1 MKSTLLLL
9 FISYSS
15 LFSFA
20 QIDVQKDSIALL
32 FDYKRSVIL
41 NNSVLEL
48 KFREINEPIS
58 KIVLIGYTDS
68 LGEVSDNELLA
79 EKRIQAVNTLLKN
92 SAWKNVLI
100 ETKNVN
106 ETGGFPQTSL
116 ELNRRVDVLVF
127 VSAKQEKPL
136 VFELNKP
143 VNLNINF
150 ENANAVVKA
159 ESIPNLEKL
168 NRILLEDTSLF
179 VRLNGH
185 VCCTSA
191 QELSFQRA
199 NTVMTYLLK
208 HGIPQS
214 RIYAEGFSNTQ
225 LLVPDNSEE
234 NMAINRR
241 VEAIFYRKD

>member
-1 MKSTLLLL
+1 M
-9 FISYSS
+9 
-15 LFSFA
+15 FSFA
-20 QIDVQKDSIALL
+20 QSDVQKDSIALL
-32 FDYKRSVIL
+32 FDYNRSVIL

-48 KFREINEPIS
+48 KFQEITEPIS
-58 KIVLIGYTDS
+58 KIVLLGYTDS
-68 LGEVSDNELLA
+68 LGKVSDNELLA
-79 EKRIQAVNTLLKN
+79 EKRIQSVNTLLKN
-92 SAWKNVLI
+92 SPWKNVLV

-106 ETGGFPQTSL
+106 ETGGFPLSSL

-127 VSAKQEKPL
+127 VSTNPEKPM
-136 VFELNKP
+136 VVELNKP

-150 ENANAVVKA
+150 ENANAVVKS

-168 NRILLEDTSLF
+168 NKLMLEDTSLF

-185 VCCTSA
+185 VCCTAA

-208 HGIPQS
+208 HGIAQS

-241 VEAIFYRKD
+241 VEAIFYRK